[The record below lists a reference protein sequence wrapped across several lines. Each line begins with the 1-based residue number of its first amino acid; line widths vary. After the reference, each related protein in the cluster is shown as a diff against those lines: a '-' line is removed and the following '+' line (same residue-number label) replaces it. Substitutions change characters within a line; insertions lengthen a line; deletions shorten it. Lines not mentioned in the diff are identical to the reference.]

1 MAEALLPF
9 CFFCYYVSLVCGGW
23 FMTGSHITPAGLYLV
38 EICLPPRCPATV
50 RVDRISALLTV
61 TLGACVRTDIP
72 AGFPGKLSL
81 RCRLS
86 STVILTSRPR
96 SLLGPSADSLAL
108 CKLAHSFL
116 QGNKEGG
123 IWGHVVSLRWM
134 QASGVQE
141 AYVR

>member
-1 MAEALLPF
+1 MVSHLVEPLRAQNMAEALLPF

-23 FMTGSHITPAGLYLV
+23 FMTGSHLYNPSWPLPRGNLPASA
-38 EICLPPRCPATV
+38 RPATV

-108 CKLAHSFL
+108 CKLAHSSCKGTRKVAFGAMWFL
-116 QGNKEGG
+116 
-123 IWGHVVSLRWM
+123 
-134 QASGVQE
+134 
-141 AYVR
+141 